1 MASFRR
7 GKQLE
12 CGVPSCLPPALAS
25 PIGASITNLIANKD
39 EEDPLDRFALIYD
52 GVNQL
57 ILGHTAPMP
66 PAPINP
72 ETKRQVLKDV
82 FGFDDFRPG
91 QEKAMDALLGGQN
104 VLAVMPTGAGKSLCF
119 QVPALVMDGLT
130 IVVSPLVAL
139 MQDQVT
145 ALQLAGVAADTINS
159 SRERSDNVATW
170 RRASTGET
178 KLLYISPE
186 RLMTEQMLS
195 ALGRLNISLIAIDE
209 AHCISQWGPA
219 FRPEYQQLSQLRE
232 LFTGIPI
239 AAFTATADQVTRE
252 DIAAQLF
259 AGNAETIVLGFD
271 RPNIKLSVEM
281 KESWKSQLLSFA
293 QRHSG
298 ASGIIYCL
306 SRKKTEETAALLVE
320 NGIRALHYHAGM
332 DKTERDQN
340 QNTFMNETGIVIVA
354 TIAFGMGIDKSDVRF
369 VFHTDLPGS
378 IEAYYQEIG
387 RAGRDDQP
395 AEAFMLYGLGDIR
408 MRRVFIDQEDAGE
421 DRKRRE
427 HQRLDALIG
436 YCESATCRRCT
447 LLAYFGENSKPC
459 GNCDACIDPVAMAD
473 GTSAA
478 QKILS
483 AIEQTG
489 QRYGAVHVVD
499 VLRGMNTEKVTKAG
513 HDRLTSFGIGNNLK
527 KEEWRSIVRQLVA
540 AGFLCL
546 DSEGYGGLVITGT
559 GQALLRDDATF
570 QYRQDT
576 IKASTSS
583 SKTISRNKKGS
594 AAALS
599 ELSNNDTAL
608 FGRLKELRLRLA
620 KDRGVPAYV
629 IFPDKTLADMARR
642 RPQNVAEFAEVN
654 GVGAAKLKKFAAPF
668 LDIIVSEQ

>member
-1 MASFRR
+1 MQSAS
-7 GKQLE
+7 
-12 CGVPSCLPPALAS
+12 
-25 PIGASITNLIANKD
+25 
-39 EEDPLDRFALIYD
+39 
-52 GVNQL
+52 
-57 ILGHTAPMP
+57 
-66 PAPINP
+66 INP
-72 ETKRQVLKDV
+72 EITQQVLKDV
-82 FGFDDFRPG
+82 FGFDAFRPG
-91 QEKAMDALLGGQN
+91 QEKAMSTLLAGQN

-139 MQDQVT
+139 MQDQVA

-159 SRERSDNVATW
+159 SYDRSDNVATW
-170 RRASTGET
+170 RRVSAGET

-195 ALGRLNISLIAIDE
+195 ALGRLNVSLIAIDE

-219 FRPEYQQLSQLRE
+219 FRPEYQQLSQLRNI
-232 LFTGIPI
+232 FTGIPI

-259 AGNAETIVLGFD
+259 AGVAETIVLGFD
-271 RPNIKLSVEM
+271 RPNIKLSVEL
-281 KESWKSQLLSFA
+281 KDSWKSQLLSFVE
-293 QRHSG
+293 RHPG
-298 ASGIIYCL
+298 ESGIVYCL

-320 NGIRALHYHAGM
+320 NGIRALPYHAGM
-332 DKTERDQN
+332 DKSKRYQN
-340 QNTFMNETGIVIVA
+340 QNTFMNEAGIVVVA

-395 AEAFMLYGLGDIR
+395 AEAYMLYGPGDIR

-421 DRKRRE
+421 ERKRRE

-436 YCESATCRRCT
+436 YCESATCRRCA
-447 LLAYFGENSKPC
+447 LLAYFGENSEPC
-459 GNCDACIDPVAMAD
+459 GNCDACINPVAMVD

-499 VLRGMNTEKVTKAG
+499 VLRGMMTEKVTMAG
-513 HDRLTSFGIGNNLK
+513 HDRLSSFAIGKDLK
-527 KEEWRSIVRQLVA
+527 KEEWRSIIRQLTA

-546 DSEGYGGLVITGT
+546 DSEGYGGLAITGT
-559 GQALLRDDATF
+559 GHVLLRDDADF

-583 SKTISRNKKGS
+583 SKTSSGRKGT
-594 AAALS
+594 AAAPPD
-599 ELSNNDTAL
+599 LSNNDTAL
-608 FGRLKELRLRLA
+608 FGRLKELRLHLA
-620 KDRGVPAYV
+620 KERGVPAYV